1 MPDVLTL
8 LFICGMERLGKS
20 LWFSCKVMWVFC
32 KFVCWLTIVPAL
44 DCVLLAV
51 ALVSAIFCKL
61 FRKKPPKVKHTKRW
75 ITYPSWEY

>member
-32 KFVCWLTIVPAL
+32 KFMWWLTIVPAL

-75 ITYPSWEY
+75 IIYPTWEY